1 MVNDMIMRALKCFLV
16 FSFALMASDAE
27 AKSGASPNAAET
39 NVGSALD
46 AFVANQQLAGYVTVL
61 MKDGKHVAI
70 NIRGYAD
77 IETRRPMKRDTI
89 FRIYSMT
96 KPVTGVAL
104 MILHDRGKWKF
115 SDPISKFLPELAN
128 LKVYRG
134 VDAAGNLL
142 SEPAASQP
150 TMGQLVTHTAGFLY
164 GFGPTPVDREY
175 QKHVPLIPTAVEAS
189 DYLSGLAKIP
199 LAFEPGTQWHY
210 SIAMD
215 LEGII
220 VERLSGKTLRA
231 FMKAE
236 IFDLLQMVDT
246 DFLVPPAKRDR
257 LATLYDGQSGKL
269 TAITSG
275 PFADTYAAT
284 PVTASG
290 GGGLVSTVD
299 DYARFASMLLNQGR
313 LDGRRILSK
322 RATKAIMTNRLSP
335 ALINA
340 GFGIGIQQIRPGYE
354 YGVNGVVVTDPAK
367 AGVAMG
373 KGSYLWDG
381 AGGTWFWVDPANK
394 IVFVGMIQRLAAE
407 GGPNVQDA
415 SQRAVAASFALA
427 ELR

>member
-1 MVNDMIMRALKCFLV
+1 MLLRTLECIVAL
-16 FSFALMASDAE
+16 SFTLTALNAE
-27 AKSGASPNAAET
+27 AKPSLKSDAAEQT
-39 NVGSALD
+39 IAASLD
-46 AFVANQQLAGYVTVL
+46 PFVADQQLAGYVTML
-61 MKDGKHVAI
+61 MKDGKPIATNVH
-70 NIRGYAD
+70 GYAD

-115 SDPISKFLPELAN
+115 SDPVAKFLPELAN

-150 TMGQLVTHTAGFLY
+150 TMGQLLTHTAGFLY

-175 QKHVPLIPTAVEAS
+175 QKHVPLIPTAVEPSA
-189 DYLSGLAKIP
+189 YLAGLAKIP
-199 LAFEPGTQWHY
+199 LAYEPGTQWQY

-220 VERLSGKTLRA
+220 VERLSGKTLQA
-231 FMKAE
+231 FMKSE
-236 IFDLLQMVDT
+236 IFDPLKMVDT

-257 LATLYDGQSGKL
+257 FATLYDGQSGKL
-269 TAITSG
+269 SRITSG
-275 PFADTYAAT
+275 PFADSYAAT
-284 PVTASG
+284 PVMASG
-290 GGGLVSTVD
+290 GGGLVSTVS
-299 DYARFASMLLNQGR
+299 DYARFASMLLNGGT
-313 LDGRRILSK
+313 LGGKRIISK
-322 RATKAIMTNRLSP
+322 RATKTIMTNRLSP
-335 ALINA
+335 ALING

-407 GGPNVQDA
+407 GGPNVQDV
-415 SQRAVAASFALA
+415 SQRAVASHFARP